1 MAVRRQEN
9 ELAFWNRR
17 RISISWPSR
26 HRVLPIILRT
36 ETGDTD
42 SDQGDEQS
50 CVGSIQHAD
59 VVNGAMSEPPI
70 RNERGGGWCRE
81 EVRVGGLWTEQ
92 RAARAHYA
100 PKVRLLVAP
109 LGIEQR
115 RFVLTKAERRGSRP
129 LMMGAETIS
138 SGYGCEAT
146 LGRPAT
152 TSLAPVRSDLQAR
165 DCSPEISAP
174 S

>member
-92 RAARAHYA
+92 RAARTHYA
-100 PKVRLLVAP
+100 PKVRLLLAP

-115 RFVLTKAERRGSRP
+115 RFVLTKAETPCSS
-129 LMMGAETIS
+129 IS
-138 SGYGCEAT
+138 TAVLRTYLRVPEI
-146 LGRPAT
+146 
-152 TSLAPVRSDLQAR
+152 LAPFI
-165 DCSPEISAP
+165 PEILAG
-174 S
+174 